1 MNEDAPITAS
11 RDGLGLLHAA
21 LEEHGLLLDSDAVL
35 PNAASIIVGE
45 PVRGS
50 WWGHPRGGEIY
61 NTLVEF
67 HEAPD
72 VLTAPLIDGKTTAV
86 HRRLWPAFLAVATAM
101 DAWQTAGLAESALE
115 LFSEVTRLGEIR
127 LDAVATPGTPEA
139 KRAAKDARA
148 LERGLLVSGWSIHTE
163 RGAHT
168 KCLATWERWMATAA
182 YASRE
187 PLPSDAREQMNA
199 VLVRLN
205 ERFGA
210 AARFRWNRRARSR
223 PG

>member
-1 MNEDAPITAS
+1 MIAR
-11 RDGLGLLHAA
+11 RDRLARLHAA
-21 LEEHGLLLDSDAVL
+21 LDEHGLLVDSDAVL
-35 PNAASIIVGE
+35 PNAASIIIGE

-61 NTLVEF
+61 NTLTEF
-67 HEAPD
+67 HADPA
-72 VLTAPLIDGKTTAV
+72 VLTAPLIDGKATAV
-86 HRRLWPAFLAVATAM
+86 HRRLWPAFLAAATAV

-115 LFSEVTRLGEIR
+115 LFAEVTRHGEVR

-139 KRAAKDARA
+139 RQAAKDARG
-148 LERGLLVSGWSIHTE
+148 LERGLLVAGWSLHTE

-168 KCLATWERWMATAA
+168 KCLATWERWTAMVA
-182 YASRE
+182 YAPSE
-187 PLPSDAREQMNA
+187 PLPADAREQMNA

-210 AARFRWNRRARSR
+210 TARFRWNLRARSR
-223 PG
+223 PR